1 MKITSRLA
9 LYKASRRSSYRE
21 GDLVDLRESSGRI
34 IRNLIFHVQTVVDH
48 AFKGPYQ
55 ACNLS
60 THYDSGF
67 FLGPSFT
74 GIALSRISPA
84 QCPQTD

>member
-1 MKITSRLA
+1 MRITSDLA
-9 LYKASRRSSYRE
+9 WYKASRRSSYRE
-21 GDLVDLRESSGRI
+21 GDLVDLRESTGRI
-34 IRNLIFHVQTVVDH
+34 IRNLIFRSQTIVDH
-48 AFKGPYQ
+48 AFKGPYR

-60 THYDSGF
+60 THYDR
-67 FLGPSFT
+67 LGPSFT

>member
-1 MKITSRLA
+1 MRITSRLA
-9 LYKASRRSSYRE
+9 RYKASRRSSYRE
-21 GDLVDLRESSGRI
+21 GDLVDLRQSTGRI
-34 IRNLIFHVQTVVDH
+34 IRNLIFHGQTVVDH

-60 THYDSGF
+60 THDDL
-67 FLGPSFT
+67 LGPSLT